1 MWFCLSARLYS
12 KVALPPVHV
21 KLCGQPQNCH
31 AQQELRGV
39 PTPRMFC
46 LIFKQSNGSISCAI
60 SAGAQFDSHWTAEE
74 KKQKKKKNSWEVP
87 HLQRSRRSAC
97 AKNLTSII
105 QLCFDIFRTSYQALS
120 LCHCLSHLVSHSI
133 SYLTLMLYFNAFNLS
148 LYRSHSLALSLYST
162 LTQLTLSLTHSLSL
176 ALSPYYLTPQL
187 TLSLTLLYLVSFL
200 HLVFFTICVYCIY
213 KQLCRLII
221 IPLSY
226 LCIYVYKN
234 VNHKKKSQKNNY
246 ILYCLCKWKKNSHMS
261 LTLKTKGFIEFYF
274 CRNSP

>member
-1 MWFCLSARLYS
+1 MWFSLSARLYS
-12 KVALPPVHV
+12 KVALSPVDI

-39 PTPRMFC
+39 PAPRMFC

-74 KKQKKKKNSWEVP
+74 KKQKKKNSWEVP
-87 HLQRSRRSAC
+87 HLQRSRRFSVC
-97 AKNLTSII
+97 PKTLTSII

-120 LCHCLSHLVSHSI
+120 LCHCLSHFVSHSI
-133 SYLTLMLYFNAFNLS
+133 SYLTLMLYFNAFNCS
-148 LYRSHSLALSLYST
+148 LYRTHSLSISLNST
-162 LTQLTLSLTHSLSL
+162 LTQLTLSLTLSL
-176 ALSPYYLTPQL
+176 AISPYYLTPQL

-234 VNHKKKSQKNNY
+234 VNHKKK
-246 ILYCLCKWKKNSHMS
+246 ITKKQQHTLLS
-261 LTLKTKGFIEFYF
+261 L
-274 CRNSP
+274 